1 MAAAYT
7 AAPATAPTPIPTE
20 VPLTG
25 DELLESPPRGAPLL
39 SEVVSEPDGFFAF
52 PWLLLMP
59 FAPGIMGMAGLIIP
73 IKVLVDA
80 SGLLYKVATEVC
92 KSSCNW
98 LTASDGTYTR
108 AKVVM

>member
-7 AAPATAPTPIPTE
+7 AAPATAPTPMPTE

-39 SEVVSEPDGFFAF
+39 SEVVPDPDGLLLAY
-52 PWLLLMP
+52 PWLLPLP
-59 FAPGIMGMAGLIIP
+59 LVPGIMGMAGLIIL

-80 SGLLYKVATEVC
+80 SGLLYMVATEVC
-92 KSSCNW
+92 RSSCNW
-98 LTASDGTYTR
+98 LTAADGT
-108 AKVVM
+108 